1 MGEFIVTV
9 LICSTLQIGGQYA
22 ACAEFT
28 FEDDPEPYIESCQ
41 QRLDRLTERD
51 GPLITLYRESTGYD
65 GEAAVMLQGCL
76 TPEQF
81 EQYQQWYE
89 TIFGPDVTI

>member
-1 MGEFIVTV
+1 MGEYIIVV
-9 LICSTLQIGGQYA
+9 LICSTLQLGGQYA

-41 QRLDRLTERD
+41 QRLDRLTQRG
-51 GPLITLYRESTGYD
+51 GPLITQYRESTGYE
-65 GEAAVMLQGCL
+65 GEAAIMLEGCL

-81 EQYQQWYE
+81 DQYLQWYE
-89 TIFGPDVTI
+89 TIFGEDTSV